1 MGRTVSQPHQ
11 EDELAYIM
19 VTADRPDGGVST
31 PIHTERVERRDL
43 ESEHFSAQLL
53 ERLGWALTDA
63 EEASRDLS
71 LR

>member
-1 MGRTVSQPHQ
+1 M
-11 EDELAYIM
+11 AYIM
-19 VTADRPDGGVST
+19 VTTDRPDGGVST

-53 ERLGWALTDA
+53 ERLGWALNDA

-71 LR
+71 PR

>member
-1 MGRTVSQPHQ
+1 M
-11 EDELAYIM
+11 AYIM

-43 ESEHFSAQLL
+43 ESEHFSTQLL
-53 ERLGWALTDA
+53 ERLGWALNDA

-71 LR
+71 PR